1 MQRLGRHLFVE
12 LFDCAPEVLNDLE
25 AVRTVLLAAARRAQ
39 ATIVGGAF
47 QQFSRSGLSGVV
59 VMSDSLLSI
68 HAWYEH
74 RYAAADL
81 FSRGEALWADV
92 AIEAVIAALGAR
104 RVSVL
109 AVQRGIFPTSLATG
123 AAAAARSVSAA
134 SEPRSAT
141 GQQPAVLG

>member
-1 MQRLGRHLFVE
+1 MQRLGRHLIVE

-25 AVRTVLLAAARRAQ
+25 AVQTILLAAARCAQ

-47 QQFSRSGLSGVV
+47 QQFPRSGLSGVV

-68 HAWYEH
+68 HAWHEH

-92 AIEAVIAALGAR
+92 AIEAVIAALG
-104 RVSVL
+104 
-109 AVQRGIFPTSLATG
+109 
-123 AAAAARSVSAA
+123 
-134 SEPRSAT
+134 EPRT
-141 GQQPAVLG
+141 GLSGEPARLDGQVGI